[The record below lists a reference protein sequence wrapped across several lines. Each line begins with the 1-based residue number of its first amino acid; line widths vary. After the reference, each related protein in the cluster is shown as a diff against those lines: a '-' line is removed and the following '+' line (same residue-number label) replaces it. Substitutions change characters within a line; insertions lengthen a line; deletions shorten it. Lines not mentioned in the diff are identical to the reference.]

1 MDPQEP
7 GGLWP
12 VAHAR
17 RLVAEGRQPDAIIDA
32 DWTAAQRGNCRRYR
46 SPAGPGEARNSRFTS
61 GCPSGAP
68 VLRLMKTRDKK
79 EVHSV
84 SSEKWGTRGAPAQF
98 PCWTAWLAERLRE
111 MGSPYAAYYHSG
123 LETQIMPVKD
133 DDLLDDYG
141 RAWPVIS
148 DGPRPVRTVVTDKR
162 GKPIRSND
170 GVVDFHPALIR
181 VAGTSWWN
189 WQAGRTEAC
198 YFDFDF
204 GMAAKRWM
212 KRGSRGW
219 TSGQNACPT
228 S

>member
-1 MDPQEP
+1 
-7 GGLWP
+7 
-12 VAHAR
+12 
-17 RLVAEGRQPDAIIDA
+17 
-32 DWTAAQRGNCRRYR
+32 
-46 SPAGPGEARNSRFTS
+46 
-61 GCPSGAP
+61 
-68 VLRLMKTRDKK
+68 MK
-79 EVHSV
+79 SV
-84 SSEKWGTRGAPAQF
+84 GSERWGTRGAPAQF

-111 MGSPYAAYYHSG
+111 MGSPYAAFYHSG

-189 WQAGRTEAC
+189 WRAGRTEAC

-204 GMAAKRWM
+204 GHGGKALDEAGIARVDEWAQRLPCVLSATSK
-212 KRGSRGW
+212 GSRGRHW
-219 TSGQNACPT
+219 LVRLADPLPAPT
-228 S
+228 RGDHSFNCRRIKAKVSADLGLDIGKYVCSFGVMQYIWANQVEGRQ